1 MTTGHAIAPDVVT
14 GPKWDRN
21 YAAPDYIFGTEPNV
35 FLASQAHFLVP
46 SGRILVP
53 GDGEGRNGVWLSEQ
67 GFEVI
72 SVEASAVGV
81 EKARALAL
89 ARGVQPDIQHCNL
102 EAWMWPTGAFDG
114 VASIFVHF
122 EPQSRRALHRRML
135 NALKPGGILVLEA
148 FTPKHVERRAAG
160 SRGGPP
166 PEMLYTEAM
175 LRDDFTGATFE
186 FIEEAD
192 VVLDEGSRHAG
203 RASVVRLV
211 VRRAQ

>member
-1 MTTGHAIAPDVVT
+1 MTAGDTIAPDVVT

-21 YAAPDYIFGTEPNV
+21 YAGSDYIFGTEPNE
-35 FLASQAHFLVP
+35 FLAVQADRFVP

-53 GDGEGRNGVWLSEQ
+53 GDGEGRNGVWLSGQ
-67 GFEVI
+67 GFDVVT
-72 SVEASAVGV
+72 VEASAVGV
-81 EKARALAL
+81 EKARALAVS
-89 ARGVQPDIQHCNL
+89 RGVKPDIQHSNL
-102 EAWMWPTGAFDG
+102 EAWAWPTGALDG

-122 EPQSRRALHRRML
+122 VPGARRALHRRML

-148 FTPKHVERRAAG
+148 FTPKHVEKRAAG

-175 LRDDFTGATFE
+175 LRDDFIGATFE
-186 FIEEAD
+186 LIEEAD
-192 VVLDEGSRHAG
+192 VVLNEGSRHAG

-211 VRRAQ
+211 LRRAQ

>member
-1 MTTGHAIAPDVVT
+1 MTAEDAIAPDLVT

-21 YAAPDYIFGTEPNV
+21 YAVSDYIFGTEPNA
-35 FLASQAHFLVP
+35 FLASQVHRFADR
-46 SGRILVP
+46 GRILVP
-53 GDGEGRNGVWLSEQ
+53 GDGEGRNGVWLSGK
-67 GFEVI
+67 GFNVL

-81 EKARALAL
+81 EKARALAKC
-89 ARGVQPDIQHCNL
+89 RDVQPDIQHCNL
-102 EAWMWPTGAFDG
+102 DAWAWPTSAFDG

-122 EPQSRRALHRRML
+122 VPQARGALHHRML

-148 FTPKHVERRAAG
+148 FTPKHVEKRAAG

-186 FIEEAD
+186 YIEEAD
-192 VVLDEGSRHAG
+192 VVLDEGSRHTG

-211 VRRAQ
+211 LRRAQ

>member
-1 MTTGHAIAPDVVT
+1 MTTGLAIASDVVT

-21 YAAPDYIFGTEPNV
+21 YTVPDYIFGTEPNV
-35 FLASQAHFLVP
+35 FLASQAHRFA
-46 SGRILVP
+46 GRGRVLVP

-67 GFEVI
+67 GLDVVT
-72 SVEASAVGV
+72 VEASAVGV
-81 EKARALAL
+81 EKARALATSGGAQL
-89 ARGVQPDIQHCNL
+89 DIQHGNL
-102 EAWMWPTGAFDG
+102 EDWPWPERAFDG

-122 EPQSRRALHRRML
+122 VPQSRRALHRRML

-148 FTPKHVERRAAG
+148 FTPKHVEKRAAG

-166 PEMLYTEAM
+166 MEMLYTEAM

-211 VRRAQ
+211 LRRAQ